1 MSHLASGRDGSKL
14 FFPGLFVLFAF
25 LEESLRDLDIL
36 DDQRMSFRSRSCG
49 LAVFTV
55 ALGTLN
61 QQQGHQHPGGKLGDS
76 SENVRRRWGHYE
88 YRILRPVMSDREG
101 IGEWLA
107 GNCRL
112 SSIVLTHISRAPRT
126 SHVTR
131 TAKVLSYDI
140 DRRLG
145 SEQYY

>member
-1 MSHLASGRDGSKL
+1 
-14 FFPGLFVLFAF
+14 
-25 LEESLRDLDIL
+25 
-36 DDQRMSFRSRSCG
+36 MSFRSRSCRV
-49 LAVFTV
+49 AVFTV

-131 TAKVLSYDI
+131 TARVLSYQCCSCHCVVI
-140 DRRLG
+140 DTRNLVTFARD
-145 SEQYY
+145 SSHDSVI